1 MAKRIVTRIGDIFCV
16 ELGNGYKSYFQ
27 YMLKDCHYLGGAVIR
42 AFKTNYPVEYE
53 PKIEEIV
60 KDEVAFHAL
69 TYLRAGID
77 ENTWYKIG
85 NSKEIGQEELKSFV
99 FGLPQEEDTTIGY
112 EKANELDAN
121 MEPYEHWYVGYAGC
135 ERKDIGKIP
144 EFLKSI
150 IECDGVLP
158 YTCIVDRIRY
168 GYYTWTMTFYDE
180 VKRKPWPW
188 VDSYV
193 RKADRLT
200 RETTYF
206 HFHGSRAVREV
217 IVDCDGNMT
226 RLSCENPVDGCHS
239 LYAGDFGEINW
250 RYKEFITE
258 DAFEDV
264 WNKSDKSR

>member
-99 FGLPQEEDTTIGY
+99 FGLPQEEDTSIGY

-121 MEPYEHWYVGYAGC
+121 MEPYEHWTVGYAGC

-188 VDSYV
+188 VDRYDL
-193 RKADRLT
+193 KADRLN
-200 RETTYF
+200 RETT
-206 HFHGSRAVREV
+206 
-217 IVDCDGNMT
+217 
-226 RLSCENPVDGCHS
+226 
-239 LYAGDFGEINW
+239 
-250 RYKEFITE
+250 
-258 DAFEDV
+258 
-264 WNKSDKSR
+264 